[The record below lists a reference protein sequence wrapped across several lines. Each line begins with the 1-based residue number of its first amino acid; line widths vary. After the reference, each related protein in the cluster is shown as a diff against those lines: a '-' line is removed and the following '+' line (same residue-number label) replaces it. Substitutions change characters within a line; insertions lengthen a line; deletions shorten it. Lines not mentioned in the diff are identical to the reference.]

1 MPGPDAIQGIPNMMT
16 TDRDSRFRATRREIL
31 RRQHDGFSRTR
42 ILRRYRSH
50 LEHLDRVLAD
60 LEDAR
65 IRERRVVPPSITEQ
79 LRQAEVAQEDPDLA
93 QVVAT
98 SRPSID
104 RVQDAVFDAQ
114 GRIMV
119 EVSRLLGQ
127 PDWVSIEA
135 EEGEALELEAARH

>member
-1 MPGPDAIQGIPNMMT
+1 MMIT
-16 TDRDSRFRATRREIL
+16 ERDNRYRVTRRDIL
-31 RRQHDGFSRTR
+31 RRQHEGLARTR
-42 ILRRYRSH
+42 TLRKYRSH

-65 IRERRVVPPSITEQ
+65 IRERRVVPPAITEE
-79 LRQAEVAQEDPDLA
+79 LRHAEVAQVDPDLA
-93 QVVAT
+93 QVVAS

-127 PDWVSIEA
+127 PDWVTIEA
-135 EEGEALELEAARH
+135 EEGEALELEASRH

>member
-1 MPGPDAIQGIPNMMT
+1 MRSKEYPQMMT
-16 TDRDSRFRATRREIL
+16 PDRDSRFRKTRREIL
-31 RRQHDGFSRTR
+31 RRQHDGFTRTR

-50 LEHLDRVLAD
+50 LENLDRVLAD

-65 IRERRVVPPSITEQ
+65 IRERRVVPPQITER
-79 LRQAEVAQEDPDLA
+79 LRQTEVAQEDPDLA
-93 QVVAT
+93 QVVST

>member
-1 MPGPDAIQGIPNMMT
+1 MT
-16 TDRDSRFRATRREIL
+16 PDRDNRFRTTRREIL

-65 IRERRVVPPSITEQ
+65 IRERRVVPPQITER
-79 LRQAEVAQEDPDLA
+79 LRLTEVAQEDPDLA
-93 QVVAT
+93 QVVST

-135 EEGEALELEAARH
+135 EEGEALELETVRH

>member
-1 MPGPDAIQGIPNMMT
+1 MT
-16 TDRDSRFRATRREIL
+16 SERDNRFRKTRREIL
-31 RRQHDGFSRTR
+31 HRQHDGFSRTR
-42 ILRRYRSH
+42 ILRKYRSH

-65 IRERRVVPPSITEQ
+65 IRERRVVPPSLAER
-79 LRQAEVAQEDPDLA
+79 LRQAEVAQADPDLA

-119 EVSRLLGQ
+119 EVSKLLGQ
-127 PDWVSIEA
+127 PDWVTIEE
-135 EEGEALELEAARH
+135 EEGEALELEVSRH

>member
-1 MPGPDAIQGIPNMMT
+1 MMT
-16 TDRDSRFRATRREIL
+16 PDRDSRFRATRREIL
-31 RRQHDGFSRTR
+31 RRQRDGFSRTR
-42 ILRRYRSH
+42 TLRRYRSH

-65 IRERRVVPPSITEQ
+65 IRERRVVPPQITEQ
-79 LRQAEVAQEDPDLA
+79 LRQAEVAQDDPDLA
-93 QVVAT
+93 QVVST

-135 EEGEALELEAARH
+135 EEGEALELETAHH

>member
-1 MPGPDAIQGIPNMMT
+1 MT
-16 TDRDSRFRATRREIL
+16 SERDNRFRSTRREIL
-31 RRQHDGFSRTR
+31 RRQRDRFSRTR
-42 ILRRYRSH
+42 ILRKYRSH

-65 IRERRVVPPSITEQ
+65 IRERRVVPPSVAEH
-79 LRQAEVAQEDPDLA
+79 LRHAEVAQADPDLA
-93 QVVAT
+93 QVVAS

-127 PDWVSIEA
+127 P
-135 EEGEALELEAARH
+135 

>member
-1 MPGPDAIQGIPNMMT
+1 MMT
-16 TDRDSRFRATRREIL
+16 SERDNRFRATRHEIL
-31 RRQHDGFSRTR
+31 RRQHEGSRTR
-42 ILRRYRSH
+42 VLRRYRSH

-65 IRERRVVPPSITEQ
+65 IRERRVVPPQITEQ

-93 QVVAT
+93 QVVST

-119 EVSRLLGQ
+119 EVSRLLGR

-135 EEGEALELEAARH
+135 EEGDALELEAAPY

>member
-1 MPGPDAIQGIPNMMT
+1 MMT
-16 TDRDSRFRATRREIL
+16 PDRENRFRSTRREIL

-65 IRERRVVPPSITEQ
+65 IRERRVVPPQITER
-79 LRQAEVAQEDPDLA
+79 LRQTEVAQEDPDLA
-93 QVVAT
+93 QVVST

-135 EEGEALELEAARH
+135 EEGEALELETARH

>member
-1 MPGPDAIQGIPNMMT
+1 MMT
-16 TDRDSRFRATRREIL
+16 SERDSRFRATRREIL
-31 RRQHDGFSRTR
+31 LRQHDNFSRSR

-65 IRERRVVPPSITEQ
+65 IRERRVVPPQITEQ
-79 LRQAEVAQEDPDLA
+79 LRHAEVAQEDPNLA
-93 QVVAT
+93 QVVSS

-127 PDWVSIEA
+127 PDWISIEA
-135 EEGEALELEAARH
+135 EEGEALELEVARH

>member
-1 MPGPDAIQGIPNMMT
+1 MMT
-16 TDRDSRFRATRREIL
+16 SERDNHFHATRREIL
-31 RRQHDGFSRTR
+31 RRQREGFSRTR

-65 IRERRVVPPSITEQ
+65 IRERRVVPPQITEQ

-93 QVVAT
+93 LVVST

-119 EVSRLLGQ
+119 EVSRLLGR

-135 EEGEALELEAARH
+135 EEGEALELEAARY

>member
-1 MPGPDAIQGIPNMMT
+1 MMT
-16 TDRDSRFRATRREIL
+16 PDRDNRFRTTRREIL

-65 IRERRVVPPSITEQ
+65 IRERRVVPPQITER
-79 LRQAEVAQEDPDLA
+79 LRLTEVAQEDPDLA
-93 QVVAT
+93 QVVST

-135 EEGEALELEAARH
+135 EEGEALELETVRH

>member
-1 MPGPDAIQGIPNMMT
+1 
-16 TDRDSRFRATRREIL
+16 
-31 RRQHDGFSRTR
+31 
-42 ILRRYRSH
+42 
-50 LEHLDRVLAD
+50 
-60 LEDAR
+60 
-65 IRERRVVPPSITEQ
+65 
-79 LRQAEVAQEDPDLA
+79 LRQTEVAQEDPDLA
-93 QVVAT
+93 QVVST

-135 EEGEALELEAARH
+135 EEGEALELETARH

>member
-1 MPGPDAIQGIPNMMT
+1 MT
-16 TDRDSRFRATRREIL
+16 PERDNRFRLTRREIL
-31 RRQHDGFSRTR
+31 RRQRDGFSRTR
-42 ILRRYRSH
+42 ILRRYRSN

-65 IRERRVVPPSITEQ
+65 IRERRVVPPQITER
-79 LRQAEVAQEDPDLA
+79 LRQIEVAQDDPDLA
-93 QVVAT
+93 QVVST

-135 EEGEALELEAARH
+135 EEGEALELETARH

>member
-1 MPGPDAIQGIPNMMT
+1 MMT
-16 TDRDSRFRATRREIL
+16 PERDNRFRLTRREIL

-42 ILRRYRSH
+42 ILRRYRSN

-65 IRERRVVPPSITEQ
+65 IRERRVVPPQITER
-79 LRQAEVAQEDPDLA
+79 LRQIEVAQDDPDLA
-93 QVVAT
+93 QVVST

-135 EEGEALELEAARH
+135 EEGEALELETARH

>member
-1 MPGPDAIQGIPNMMT
+1 MT
-16 TDRDSRFRATRREIL
+16 SERDNRFRSTRREIL
-31 RRQHDGFSRTR
+31 RRQRDRFSRTR
-42 ILRRYRSH
+42 ILRKYRSH

-65 IRERRVVPPSITEQ
+65 IRERRVVPPSVAEH
-79 LRQAEVAQEDPDLA
+79 LRHAEVAQADPDLA
-93 QVVAT
+93 QVVAS

-127 PDWVSIEA
+127 PDWVTIEE
-135 EEGEALELEAARH
+135 EEGEALELEVSHH

>member
-1 MPGPDAIQGIPNMMT
+1 MA
-16 TDRDSRFRATRREIL
+16 RDIKARTKATANATPRRAGRPRA
-31 RRQHDGFSRTR
+31 GNGG
-42 ILRRYRSH
+42 
-50 LEHLDRVLAD
+50 
-60 LEDAR
+60 
-65 IRERRVVPPSITEQ
+65 EQ

-135 EEGEALELEAARH
+135 EEGEALELETAHH